1 MRRLLSCRLPA
12 VALLAAAGLLLPAC
26 SGTSGSGDA
35 AETVVRR
42 FFAALPSGDCA
53 QLAPLLVKASACAED
68 VRELNEHAVRLQ
80 EVLSSQVDGRT
91 PDAVLVRAR
100 LQYGEHVKAQVLRVE
115 RHAGSWK
122 LRL

>member
-1 MRRLLSCRLPA
+1 MLF
-12 VALLAAAGLLLPAC
+12 PAC
-26 SGTSGSGDA
+26 SSTSGPGEA

-42 FFAALPSGDCA
+42 FFTALPSGDCA
-53 QLAPLLVKASACAED
+53 QLAPLLVNAAACAES

-100 LQYGEHVKAQVLRVE
+100 MQYGEHVKAQVLRVE
-115 RHAGSWK
+115 RHAGSWR